1 MYSNNILTKTSQV
14 ADSQQV
20 LQDFIKF
27 NLNHSSTIDSSLVF
41 FSVMAVSG
49 GQSRKEKLNLL
60 EDFLYN

>member
-20 LQDFIKF
+20 SQDFIKF

-41 FSVMAVSG
+41 FSVKVVSG
-49 GQSRKEKLNLL
+49 GQRRKEKLNLL

>member
-20 LQDFIKF
+20 LQDFIKL
-27 NLNHSSTIDSSLVF
+27 NLNHSTTIDSSLVF

-49 GQSRKEKLNLL
+49 GQRRKEKLNLL